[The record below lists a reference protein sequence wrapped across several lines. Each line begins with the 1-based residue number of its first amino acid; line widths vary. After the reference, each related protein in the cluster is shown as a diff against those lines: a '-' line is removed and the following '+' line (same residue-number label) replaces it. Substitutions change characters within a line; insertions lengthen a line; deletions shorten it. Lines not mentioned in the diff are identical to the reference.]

1 MSSANE
7 FLGAWVLVF
16 CLVGPAAAVD
26 IVSDAGHE
34 GRGEGVPG
42 ITYPAVFSVKVQIGG
57 GINSASTRCGILNV
71 CLLPLAQRNL

>member
-57 GINSASTRCGILNV
+57 GTNSAVGAEPTVRAP
-71 CLLPLAQRNL
+71 LPRSFP